1 MSKFIIYQGYEEKY
15 RWRLVDDEGNMVSQS
30 ELLDSVDE
38 AIKGAEKVNP
48 DLEIENRVVE
58 EEE

>member
-1 MSKFIIYQGYEEKY
+1 MSKFIIYQGYEEQY